1 MAHVREEG
9 QLLFGAI
16 ELPETRT
23 RFRGRHALIVAR
35 GADHA
40 RDLRALAP
48 YIERTRPVLVGVDG
62 GADAIVAE
70 GLIADVIVGDMDS
83 AAESTLRAG
92 GELIVHGYP
101 GGEAPGAPRLRA
113 LRLDHSIVPASGTS
127 QDLAM
132 LLAYEMGASL
142 IVSVGAPFNLVEF
155 LDKQRPGM
163 SSTFLTRLRLG
174 ETLVD
179 ARGISRLYPGA

>member
-48 YIERTRPVLVGVDG
+48 YIERTRSVLVGVDG

-132 LLAYEMGASL
+132 LLAYEMSRRRRDRCLAGRITAAGNSSSRSARRSSPLAS
-142 IVSVGAPFNLVEF
+142 
-155 LDKQRPGM
+155 
-163 SSTFLTRLRLG
+163 SS
-174 ETLVD
+174 
-179 ARGISRLYPGA
+179 SR